1 VRRAGVEKKIWRH
14 NDVGNLEELLAA
26 EAPERPKLIV
36 FEALYSMEGD
46 VAPVNLICDLA
57 ERYRA
62 MTYMTRSIRPAFTGG
77 PAPASPRVKAPCTA
91 STWSRAS
98 WRRRSAAA
106 AATSPQAKMS
116 SMRCA
121 SPPHCRRRSVPPPL
135 WRSDC
140 HDPARA
146 FTDGRP
152 VSVASHGRIGQRNAP
167 TVLNAL
173 YNKTQF

>member
-62 MTYMTRSIRPAFTGG
+62 MTYMTRSIRPAIYGRSGAGIAAREGALHRIDMVEGKLAKAFGCRGGYIAASENVIDAMRFTTALP
-77 PAPASPRVKAPCTA
+77 PAVC
-91 STWSRAS
+91 
-98 WRRRSAAA
+98 A
-106 AATSPQAKMS
+106 AATVAIRLPRSGAGLHRRQARLS
-116 SMRCA
+116 RIPWPHRPAQRPNRVECA
-121 SPPHCRRRSVPPPL
+121 L
-135 WRSDC
+135 
-140 HDPARA
+140 
-146 FTDGRP
+146 
-152 VSVASHGRIGQRNAP
+152 
-167 TVLNAL
+167 
-173 YNKTQF
+173 